1 MSLANSSDRNG
12 WITDMLYKEH
22 ITFHEFHTFDNI
34 KYIGD
39 AAARAYTVNSRI
51 YNKPMLMKPI
61 IFNQSFTIQDF
72 VNEVIQ
78 HRKVE
83 LHDNIIRFYGVT
95 KEDRGQYQY
104 MLLLEHTDEGTLR
117 DYLKKSFLQLKWD
130 VKLKFAKQL
139 VSAVNC
145 LHENDIVHQNLNPE
159 DILIKGGNIKLGGFG
174 LTKKIKKLTNA
185 VSRIYGVY
193 IQYADPEYL
202 KNHQEFIRN
211 KKSDVYSVGVL
222 LWQISSGRVPFEF
235 ELPDFSLVQL
245 IIEGKREI
253 SIKGTPNKYID
264 IYTACWEGNLKD
276 RPSIKQVL
284 RNIDEVE
291 ITKDVTKGLN
301 YFFKNDISSSR
312 TTTGNDNHV
321 DHDCYILNR
330 KKSISSILSSSSST
344 ILDLLTMYKTKY
356 KNDDNKSCIIIG
368 SSNSSA
374 VDSGSTLVENSNE
387 KNSLDELL
395 SKPGTTL
402 EIKYTLENMN
412 KDINELILQKLLL
425 EFIYQFYISN
435 NKVINSEWLNE
446 FIKNHRGI
454 NEHLSSKYL
463 LEMMLNHKNQNFF
476 TNLIGYF
483 YENGIGCDKMDF
495 MKAFEYYLKGSV
507 DDDYYFDIKQK
518 SFNSN
523 FYNINKYDKN
533 SFISLKIILISIG
546 QYFLGLFYYKG
557 INDSIE
563 QDFEK
568 AFEWISKSSENGNL
582 VAQCMLG
589 YFYEHGIGTPENE
602 TKAFE
607 CYIKSAEGGNACGQ
621 CNIGLCY
628 DNGSLGIV
636 QNKYEAF
643 NWYLKAAEGGDS
655 SGQYNLGL
663 CYEEGVGTIKD
674 ESKAFEW
681 YLKSA
686 ENGNVSGQCKVGV
699 YYEEGMGVEKN
710 EYKAFKWYL
719 KSAEGYDILGQY
731 NLGLCYMKGIGINKD
746 EEEAFNLFL
755 EFAKS
760 GNNLVQSCLGYCYE
774 NGIGTYKDESEATKW
789 YLKSTE
795 GGDILTNHNLKLCFK
810 NMKDK
815 DQAFKWYLKFANHGN
830 SLAQY
835 YLGDCFE
842 NGLGTIKN
850 NEQAL
855 EWYLKS
861 AEGGNEDGQYK
872 VGYYYQNGIGIIK
885 DEQEAFKWY
894 LESAKNGNSKAQSA
908 VGICFMYGIGIK
920 KNIFEAIMWF
930 QKAK

>member
-159 DILIKGGNIKLGGFG
+159 DILIKGGNIKLGG
-174 LTKKIKKLTNA
+174 
-185 VSRIYGVY
+185 
-193 IQYADPEYL
+193 
-202 KNHQEFIRN
+202 
-211 KKSDVYSVGVL
+211 
-222 LWQISSGRVPFEF
+222 
-235 ELPDFSLVQL
+235 
-245 IIEGKREI
+245 KREI

-301 YFFKNDISSSR
+301 YFFKNDISSSK

-463 LEMMLNHKNQNFF
+463 LEMMLNHKNQNYF
-476 TNLIGYF
+476 TNLLGYF
-483 YENGIGCDKMDF
+483 YEN
-495 MKAFEYYLKGSV
+495 V
-507 DDDYYFDIKQK
+507 
-518 SFNSN
+518 
-523 FYNINKYDKN
+523 
-533 SFISLKIILISIG
+533 
-546 QYFLGLFYYKG
+546 
-557 INDSIE
+557 
-563 QDFEK
+563 
-568 AFEWISKSSENGNL
+568 
-582 VAQCMLG
+582 
-589 YFYEHGIGTPENE
+589 
-602 TKAFE
+602 
-607 CYIKSAEGGNACGQ
+607 
-621 CNIGLCY
+621 
-628 DNGSLGIV
+628 
-636 QNKYEAF
+636 
-643 NWYLKAAEGGDS
+643 
-655 SGQYNLGL
+655 
-663 CYEEGVGTIKD
+663 
-674 ESKAFEW
+674 
-681 YLKSA
+681 
-686 ENGNVSGQCKVGV
+686 
-699 YYEEGMGVEKN
+699 
-710 EYKAFKWYL
+710 
-719 KSAEGYDILGQY
+719 
-731 NLGLCYMKGIGINKD
+731 
-746 EEEAFNLFL
+746 
-755 EFAKS
+755 
-760 GNNLVQSCLGYCYE
+760 
-774 NGIGTYKDESEATKW
+774 
-789 YLKSTE
+789 
-795 GGDILTNHNLKLCFK
+795 
-810 NMKDK
+810 
-815 DQAFKWYLKFANHGN
+815 
-830 SLAQY
+830 
-835 YLGDCFE
+835 
-842 NGLGTIKN
+842 
-850 NEQAL
+850 
-855 EWYLKS
+855 
-861 AEGGNEDGQYK
+861 
-872 VGYYYQNGIGIIK
+872 
-885 DEQEAFKWY
+885 
-894 LESAKNGNSKAQSA
+894 
-908 VGICFMYGIGIK
+908 
-920 KNIFEAIMWF
+920 
-930 QKAK
+930 

>member
-1 MSLANSSDRNG
+1 MSLTNSSDRNG
-12 WITDMLYKEH
+12 WITDVLYKEH
-22 ITFHEFHTFDNI
+22 IIFHEFHTFNNL

-39 AAARAYTVNSRI
+39 AAARAYIANSKI
-51 YNKPMLMKPI
+51 YHKPMLLRPI
-61 IFNQSFTIQDF
+61 IFNQSFTIQNF
-72 VNEVIQ
+72 VNEVKQ

-83 LHDNIIRFYGVT
+83 LHDNILRFYGVT

-104 MLLLEHTDEGTLR
+104 MLLLEHADEGTLR
-117 DYLKKSFLQLKWD
+117 DFLKKSFLQLKWD

-139 VSAVNC
+139 VDAVNC
-145 LHENDIVHQNLNPE
+145 LHENDIVHQNLNSD
-159 DILIKGGNIKLGGFG
+159 DILIKDGNIKLSGFG
-174 LTKKIKKLTNA
+174 ITKKVKKLTNA
-185 VSRIYGVY
+185 VSKIYGTY

-222 LWQISSGRVPFEF
+222 LWQISSGRPPFES

-245 IIEGKREI
+245 IIGGKRETF
-253 SIKGTPNKYID
+253 IKGTPSKYVD

-276 RPSIKQVL
+276 RPSIQQVL
-284 RNIDEVE
+284 RKLDEVE
-291 ITKDVTKGLN
+291 ITKDITIGFN
-301 YFFKNDISSSR
+301 YFFNNDTSSLKPIIN
-312 TTTGNDNHV
+312 NDDHV
-321 DHDCYILNR
+321 EHDHILNTR
-330 KKSISSILSSSSST
+330 KNSISSILSSSSST

-356 KNDDNKSCIIIG
+356 KTDDNKSSIIMA
-368 SSNSSA
+368 SSNSTII
-374 VDSGSTLVENSNE
+374 DSGSTLVENSNE

-402 EIKYTLENMN
+402 EIRYSLENMN

-435 NKVINSEWLNE
+435 NKNVSSEWLNE
-446 FIKNHRGI
+446 FIKNHRGV

-463 LEMMLNHKNQNFF
+463 LEMMLNHKNQNYF
-476 TNLIGYF
+476 TNLLGFF
-483 YENGIGCDKMDF
+483 YENGIGCDEIDL
-495 MKAFEYYLKGSV
+495 MKAFEFYLKGSV
-507 DDDYYFDIKQK
+507 DDDYFDMKQK
-518 SFNSN
+518 SYNSD
-523 FYNINKYDKN
+523 FYNRTYDKN
-533 SFISLKIILISIG
+533 SFLSLKIILLSIG
-546 QYFLGLFYYKG
+546 QYFLGTLYYNG
-557 INDSIE
+557 INDNIE

-589 YFYEHGIGTPENE
+589 YFYECGIGTPKNE
-602 TKAFE
+602 TNAFE
-607 CYIKSAEGGNACGQ
+607 CYKKSAEGGNACGQ
-621 CNIGLCY
+621 CNVGLCY

-643 NWYLKAAEGGDS
+643 NWYLKAAEGGDP

-663 CYEEGVGTIKD
+663 CYEEGVGTIKN

-686 ENGNVSGQCKVGV
+686 DNGNASGQCKVGIC
-699 YYEEGMGVEKN
+699 YEEGISVEKN
-710 EYKAFKWYL
+710 ETEAFNWYL
-719 KSAEGYDILGQY
+719 KSAEGCDTLGQY
-731 NLGLCYMKGIGINKD
+731 NLGLCYMKGIGTEKN

-755 EFAKS
+755 EFSKA
-760 GNNLVQSCLGYCYE
+760 GNNLTQFCLGYCYE
-774 NGIGTYKDESEATKW
+774 NGIGTDKDESEASKW

-795 GGDILTNHNLKLCFK
+795 GGDILTYYNLKLCFK

-815 DQAFKWYLKFANHGN
+815 EQAFKWYLKFANNGN

-835 YLGDCFE
+835 YIGNCFE

-855 EWYLKS
+855 EWYIKS
-861 AEGGNEDGQYK
+861 AEGDNEDGQYI
-872 VGYYYQNGIGIIK
+872 VGYYYQNGIGVIK
-885 DEQEAFKWY
+885 DEEEAFKWY
-894 LESAKNGNSKAQSA
+894 LKSARNGNSKAQSA
-908 VGICFMYGIGIK
+908 VGICYMHGIGIK

>member
-104 MLLLEHTDEGTLR
+104 MLLLEDTDEGTLRDYLKKSFLQLKWDVKLKFAKQLVSAVNCLHENDIVHQNLNPEDILIKEHITFHEFHTFDNIKYIGDAAARAYTVNSRIYNKPMLMKPIIFNQSFTIQDFVNEVIQHRKVELHDNIIRFYGVTKEDRGQYQYMLLLEDTDEGTLR

-159 DILIKGGNIKLGGFG
+159 DILIKG
-174 LTKKIKKLTNA
+174 
-185 VSRIYGVY
+185 
-193 IQYADPEYL
+193 
-202 KNHQEFIRN
+202 
-211 KKSDVYSVGVL
+211 
-222 LWQISSGRVPFEF
+222 
-235 ELPDFSLVQL
+235 
-245 IIEGKREI
+245 KREI
-253 SIKGTPNKYID
+253 SIKGTPSKYID

-463 LEMMLNHKNQNFF
+463 LEMMLNHKNQNYF

-643 NWYLKAAEGGDS
+643 NWYLKAAEGGDF

-699 YYEEGMGVEKN
+699 CYEEGIGVEKN

-719 KSAEGYDILGQY
+719 KSAEG
-731 NLGLCYMKGIGINKD
+731 
-746 EEEAFNLFL
+746 
-755 EFAKS
+755 
-760 GNNLVQSCLGYCYE
+760 
-774 NGIGTYKDESEATKW
+774 
-789 YLKSTE
+789 
-795 GGDILTNHNLKLCFK
+795 